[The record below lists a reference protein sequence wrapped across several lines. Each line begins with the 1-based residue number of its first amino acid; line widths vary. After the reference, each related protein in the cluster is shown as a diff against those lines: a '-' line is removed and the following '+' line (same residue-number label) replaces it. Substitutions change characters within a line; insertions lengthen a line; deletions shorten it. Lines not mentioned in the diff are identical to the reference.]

1 MPAPPYIR
9 FFHEAYCQ
17 DTIKLTMEEQG
28 AYIRLLCAMWRNGGK
43 IVHDDSVIAQSLPI
57 NTNKW
62 FKVKP
67 ALMPFLK
74 EDEGFLTQNRLA
86 IEYHFSSGD
95 KKANNGSKPSDA
107 PPAAGE
113 AAPHAPP
120 HAAWGAAPH
129 ATPHAV
135 QGSDHAPPN
144 QNALAKQD
152 IGSVLANGLTR
163 ACARALDQSKS
174 RRDKNRK
181 TRFLEDGGGD
191 GCGKLSTSEIAAEF
205 VNRVHALFERHRM
218 TPPFDYPVVE
228 SWINNGCDLLRH
240 VVPAVEASLDRLGQ
254 AAPPRS
260 WKYFAREVYTRQKS
274 RKENNDG

>member
-1 MPAPPYIR
+1 MPAPLYIR

-67 ALMPFLK
+67 GLMPFLL
-74 EDEGFLTQNRLA
+74 EVDGYLTQKRLA
-86 IEYHFSSGD
+86 AEYHFSSGD
-95 KKANNGSKPSDA
+95 KKANNSSTTASA
-107 PPAAGE
+107 PPPAPGAAHE
-113 AAPHAPP
+113 AAPHAAQG
-120 HAAWGAAPH
+120 AAPGAAPH
-129 ATPHAV
+129 AFANDPDV
-135 QGSDHAPPN
+135 PPS
-144 QNALAKQD
+144 QSHLPKQD
-152 IGSVLANGLTR
+152 LGSILDSGLTR

-181 TRFLEDGGGD
+181 TRLLEDGGGD
-191 GCGKLSTSEIAAEF
+191 GCGKLSTSEIAIEF
-205 VNRVHALFERHRM
+205 GKRVNAAFAKHGM
-218 TPPFDYPVVE
+218 TAPFDFPVVE

-240 VVPAVEASLDRLGQ
+240 VVPAVEAALDRVGQ

-260 WKYFAREVYTRQKS
+260 WRYFAKEVYTRQKA
-274 RKENNDG
+274 RKESN